1 MNNKTK
7 ALLLILLVPVFLSA
21 QTHVDQNGW
30 KTSVS
35 NPIAASTAQAFRYEI
50 AAVGYNS
57 VHWQGG
63 GVIFIELFNQFWG
76 TGYVKYVL
84 ENGYGQGAS
93 SGSPVLRMVENYG
106 VQPHARIVLGSVA
119 NLSSSNSGAINQ
131 KLPIYLDVKN
141 YSAYKVKFTYLQ
153 ERVDVVNDQNQISFN
168 FSPAGIVIPEFT
180 VASVPDNNI
189 SGSGNLMIT
198 GLGNHYIENG
208 NVGIGTKNPTEKLSV
223 NGKIRAKEIKVE
235 SGPWPDYVFKK
246 DYKLPSLSDVEKHI
260 NEKGHLPEVP
270 SAKEVEEEGIALGAN
285 QALLLKKIEEL
296 TLYLIELKH
305 EVNKEKMKND
315 KQGKIIASQTREIEK
330 LKLNTYH
337 Q

>member
-7 ALLLILLVPVFLSA
+7 ALLLVLLTPFFLNA
-21 QTHVDQNGW
+21 QTHTDQNGW

-35 NPIAASTAQAFRYEI
+35 NAIAASTAQAFRYEI

-93 SGSPVLRMVENYG
+93 GGAPVLRMVENYG
-106 VQPHARIVLGSVA
+106 VQPHARIVLGPVA
-119 NLSSSNSGAINQ
+119 NLSSSNSGALNQ

-180 VASVPDNNI
+180 VASIPDNDI
-189 SGSGNLMIT
+189 TGSGNLMIT

-208 NVGIGTKNPTEKLSV
+208 NVGIGTRNPTEKLSV
-223 NGKIRAKEIKVE
+223 KGKIRAMEIRVE
-235 SGPWPDYVFKK
+235 ADNGTNWPDYVFDSSYQLPALTELEKFIK
-246 DYKLPSLSDVEKHI
+246 DHK
-260 NEKGHLPEVP
+260 HLPGIP
-270 SAKEVEEEGIALGAN
+270 SAKQVKEHGIALGEN
-285 QALLLKKIEEL
+285 QAALLKKIEEQA
-296 TLYLIELKH
+296 LYIIQQ
-305 EVNKEKMKND
+305 EKRLEALEKRM
-315 KQGKIIASQTREIEK
+315 ASLEK
-330 LKLNTYH
+330 LITK
-337 Q
+337 